1 MPRER
6 KEKKKEKKESKSF
19 KRKYCKLCLE
29 KIGFVD
35 YKDDKR
41 LGRFITDRGKIVPR
55 RVSGTCSRHQKQI
68 TVAVK
73 RARIL
78 ALLPFTSDFYR

>member
-6 KEKKKEKKESKSF
+6 KEKKKERKESKSF

>member
-1 MPRER
+1 MARER
-6 KEKKKEKKESKSF
+6 EGKSF
-19 KRKYCKLCLE
+19 KMKYCKFCLE

-68 TVAVK
+68 TIAVK

-78 ALLPFTSDFYR
+78 ALLPFASDLYR

>member
-6 KEKKKEKKESKSF
+6 KEKKKERKESKSF

-55 RVSGTCSRHQKQI
+55 RV
-68 TVAVK
+68 
-73 RARIL
+73 
-78 ALLPFTSDFYR
+78 

>member
-1 MPRER
+1 MPKEREG
-6 KEKKKEKKESKSF
+6 KTFKK
-19 KRKYCKLCLE
+19 KYCKLCLE

-41 LGRFITDRGKIVPR
+41 LGRFVTDRGKIVPR

-68 TVAVK
+68 KVAVK

>member
-1 MPRER
+1 MARER
-6 KEKKKEKKESKSF
+6 EGKGFKK
-19 KRKYCKLCLE
+19 KYCKLCLE

-35 YKDDKR
+35 YKDEKR

-55 RVSGTCSRHQKQI
+55 RVSGTRARHQKQI

>member
-1 MPRER
+1 MPREK
-6 KEKKKEKKESKSF
+6 KEKKKERESKSF

-78 ALLPFTSDFYR
+78 ALLPFTSDYYR